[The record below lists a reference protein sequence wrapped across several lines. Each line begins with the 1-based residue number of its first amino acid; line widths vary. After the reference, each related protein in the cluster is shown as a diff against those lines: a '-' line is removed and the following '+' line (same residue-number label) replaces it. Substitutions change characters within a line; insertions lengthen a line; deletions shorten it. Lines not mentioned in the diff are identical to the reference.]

1 MKHDSNFVMTL
12 EMALKAAV
20 YRPNDDSLMAQIA
33 EKNCFNINTFRS
45 SLNPS
50 TPTHKANI
58 YHLEAVLSET
68 KDKRIMDSVCA
79 IHGNAGWFELP
90 QVIEDLNQTEYITQ
104 IGLLAQEQGALSQ
117 SIATAISDGRITSFE
132 HDAIYQEV
140 LDLVRVASTLMAMVK
155 KQRERWVK

>member
-90 QVIEDLNQTEYITQ
+90 QVIEDLNQSEYISR
-104 IGLLAQEQGALSQ
+104 IGLRAQVQGALSQ

-140 LDLVRVASTLMAMVK
+140 LDLVRVASTLMAMVRN
-155 KQRERWVK
+155 QREQVA

>member
-68 KDKRIMDSVCA
+68 KDKRIMDSMCA

-90 QVIEDLNQTEYITQ
+90 PVTEDLNHAEYITQ
-104 IGLLAQEQGALSQ
+104 IGQLAQEQGALSQ
-117 SIATAISDGRITSFE
+117 SIATAISDGRITNIE
-132 HDAIYQEV
+132 HDEIYQEV

-155 KQRERWVK
+155 KQRERGAK

>member
-12 EMALKAAV
+12 EMELKAAV
-20 YRPNDDSLMAQIA
+20 YRQNDDSLMAQIA

-90 QVIEDLNQTEYITQ
+90 QVIEDLNQAEYITQ
-104 IGLLAQEQGALSQ
+104 IGRLAQEQGALSQ

-140 LDLVRVASTLMAMVK
+140 LDLVRVASTLMAMVRN
-155 KQRERWVK
+155 QREQVA

>member
-1 MKHDSNFVMTL
+1 MTL

-33 EKNCFNINTFRS
+33 EENCFNINTFRS

-58 YHLEAVLSET
+58 YHFEAVLSKT
-68 KDKRIMDSVCA
+68 QDKRIMDSVCA

-90 QVIEDLNQTEYITQ
+90 ALTEDLNHAEYITQ
-104 IGLLAQEQGALSQ
+104 IGQLAQEQGALSQ
-117 SIATAISDGRITSFE
+117 SVANAISDGRITNLE
-132 HDAIYQEV
+132 HDEIYQEV

-155 KQRERWVK
+155 KQRERGGK